1 MLNTISV
8 ENLKC
13 GGCATTITHSLG
25 SLPGVSAV
33 AVDVEQGQVSFE
45 ADDAARA
52 AALVKLNQL
61 GYPEAGSAHGL
72 AAAAASAKSYVSC
85 AIGKVSNA
93 TS

>member
-1 MLNTISV
+1 MLHTIAV

-13 GGCATTITHSLG
+13 GGCATTITHSL
-25 SLPGVSAV
+25 SALPGVSAV
-33 AVDVEQGQVSFE
+33 QVDVEHGQVSFE
-45 ADDAARA
+45 AADTARA
-52 AALVKLNQL
+52 EAVHKLQQL
-61 GYPEAGSAHGL
+61 GYPEAGSTHGI